1 MICELH
7 TQKQCTLKETLSL
20 PYYLNDLPS
29 YISHKTFNQNPT
41 QCIFTSHATG
51 KALISNSNGT
61 LGWSMPT
68 PKNWWRTRNWTCS
81 LGSIRVEQPHTSY
94 LTQQEIPSI
103 SGKRQPLHLRY
114 LLDVSGDNLLGLSS
128 HSLPYLPLSLSATDT
143 HPPCSL
149 NIYRMI
155 PSRLP
160 HPVGGVHTMAKMTV
174 IAMVWS
180 RFAFHTSRFVTSPSP
195 WACLAV
201 NVAMTMAATATAT
214 VTVGEEKSV
223 K

>member
-20 PYYLNDLPS
+20 PYCLNDLPS
-29 YISHKTFNQNPT
+29 YISHKTFNQNPA

-51 KALISNSNGT
+51 KAFISNNNGT

-68 PKNWWRTRNWTCS
+68 PKNWWRARNWTCS
-81 LGSIRVEQPHTSY
+81 LGSIRVEQPRTSY
-94 LTQQEIPSI
+94 LNQQEIPSI
-103 SGKRQPLHLRY
+103 SRKCQLLHLQY
-114 LLDVSGDNLLGLSS
+114 LLDISGDNLPGLSS

-149 NIYRMI
+149 NTYRMI
-155 PSRLP
+155 PSGLP

-174 IAMVWS
+174 MAMVRS
-180 RFAFHTSRFVTSPSP
+180 RFAFHTSRFVMSPSL

-201 NVAMTMAATATAT
+201 NVAMAAT
-214 VTVGEEKSV
+214 VTVTVRKEKSV